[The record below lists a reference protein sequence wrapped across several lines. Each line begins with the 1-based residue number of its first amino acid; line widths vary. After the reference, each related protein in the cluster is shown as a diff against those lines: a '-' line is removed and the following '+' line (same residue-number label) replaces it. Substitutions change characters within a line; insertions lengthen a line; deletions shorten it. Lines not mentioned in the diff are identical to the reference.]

1 MRRYQKTGVAVAATA
16 NTMSLRGAVR
26 TASRA
31 LGYYPK
37 ETDELARNVPRYIRD
52 RARAAGDA
60 AGDAT
65 DDASDWDTA
74 LASPAMRDHPLQ
86 DRKRHALLLSLA
98 TRLEGKLAA
107 PGTHLGG
114 LVFAPKDM
122 KLSEVMPL
130 EMSGTPG
137 LSRTQYDKDDLEG
150 VLRMP
155 KLDLLGLRTH
165 TSLRKAGELV
175 SKKLGRTIEP
185 LSPPPDD
192 KDTYRLLR
200 SGRTVGV
207 FQLES
212 PGQQALQR
220 RLGTRR
226 ISDITAGVALFR
238 PGPLAGDMVT
248 PYVMRRNG
256 KEPYDV
262 PLPELDD
269 ILRPTYGV
277 MLFQEQLMQIASRLS
292 GMTFAE
298 ANLLRR
304 AMTGGQRA
312 GGTGRIRGL
321 AHCFIERAIERG
333 VPTVVHGGAQ
343 LRSIL
348 LAGAYLLLKDPLASE
363 GQQIPP
369 LKVRILVLL

>member
-1 MRRYQKTGVAVAATA
+1 
-16 NTMSLRGAVR
+16 
-26 TASRA
+26 
-31 LGYYPK
+31 
-37 ETDELARNVPRYIRD
+37 
-52 RARAAGDA
+52 
-60 AGDAT
+60 
-65 DDASDWDTA
+65 
-74 LASPAMRDHPLQ
+74 
-86 DRKRHALLLSLA
+86 
-98 TRLEGKLAA
+98 
-107 PGTHLGG
+107 
-114 LVFAPKDM
+114 
-122 KLSEVMPL
+122 
-130 EMSGTPG
+130 
-137 LSRTQYDKDDLEG
+137 
-150 VLRMP
+150 
-155 KLDLLGLRTH
+155 
-165 TSLRKAGELV
+165 
-175 SKKLGRTIEP
+175 
-185 LSPPPDD
+185 
-192 KDTYRLLR
+192 
-200 SGRTVGV
+200 
-207 FQLES
+207 
-212 PGQQALQR
+212 
-220 RLGTRR
+220 
-226 ISDITAGVALFR
+226 
-238 PGPLAGDMVT
+238 MVT